1 MQIATSG
8 PVGQWRTLLQAYIFA
23 IANAKKYIYIQTP
36 YFLPTEVLLNALQTA
51 ALSKV
56 DVRVMIPE
64 RSDSNLLRLAS
75 YSYVTECLQ
84 AGIKVYLYK
93 PGMLHAKTLIIDDE
107 FSSVGSTNFD
117 FRSFEQNFEGNLL
130 LYDKQT
136 NHDLKQQ
143 FFDDIRESV
152 KLTYSIWTQRPR
164 TIRFWESIVRLLS
177 PIL

>member
-1 MQIATSG
+1 
-8 PVGQWRTLLQAYIFA
+8 
-23 IANAKKYIYIQTP
+23 
-36 YFLPTEVLLNALQTA
+36 
-51 ALSKV
+51 
-56 DVRVMIPE
+56 
-64 RSDSNLLRLAS
+64 
-75 YSYVTECLQ
+75 
-84 AGIKVYLYK
+84 
-93 PGMLHAKTLIIDDE
+93 MLHAKTLIIDDE